1 MQTLPSHAPEGYD
14 CPFCRLVRGE
24 LTESSLNA
32 ITDIVLQDAQVTAF
46 ISPLWW
52 SHNPGHV
59 LVVPNQHYEN
69 LYNIPVGILS
79 AIQEVAQRIA
89 LAMKAAYSCE
99 GISTR
104 QHNEP
109 AGNQD
114 VWHYHQHVF
123 PRYPNDNLYRN
134 EEKRWTS
141 PEERIPHAQLL
152 RNALT
157 QQPSP
162 PTNRQLVVFRSRLNP
177 EHSEEYGAM
186 AGEIAALAKKQPGI
200 LAFKT
205 FTASDG
211 ERVTLAEF
219 ESEEAVTDWREHAR
233 PKDAQ
238 HAGRDRFYSEYRLQ
252 VCDVLRDYGFERP

>member
-1 MQTLPSHAPEGYD
+1 MKTLPSHAPEGYV
-14 CPFCRLVRGE
+14 CPFCRLIRGE

-32 ITDIVLQDAQVTAF
+32 TTDIILQDAHVTAF

-69 LYNIPVGILS
+69 LYSLPVGILS
-79 AIQEVAQRIA
+79 ALHEVSQRIA
-89 LAMKAAYSCE
+89 LAMKTTYSCE

-123 PRYPNDNLYRN
+123 PRYPNGN
-134 EEKRWTS
+134 EEKCWTT
-141 PEERIPHAQLL
+141 PEERIPYAERL
-152 RNALT
+152 RNALA

-186 AGEIAALAKKQPGI
+186 AGEIATLAKTQPGI

-211 ERVTLAEF
+211 ERATLAEF
-219 ESEEAVTDWREHAR
+219 ESEEAVIAWREHPR
-233 PKDAQ
+233 HKDAQ